1 MKKIGGILLIIF
13 GSIFL
18 VFNLLS
24 IPSSLI
30 SLVDTNYNIAYF
42 LGSLSVIFIML
53 VFGVLMLVL
62 GIRLIRKSK

>member
-1 MKKIGGILLIIF
+1 MKKIGGILLIIL
-13 GSIFL
+13 GSLFL
-18 VFNLLS
+18 VFNLMS
-24 IPSSLI
+24 IPSTLI
-30 SLVDTNYNIAYF
+30 SLVDTNYNIPYI